1 MELNIVVVGVG
12 GQGILTLSSIIAEAC
27 VREGVN
33 VLVAETHGLS
43 QRGGSVIVHVRI
55 GDVEAPLVPLGEAD
69 LMLSME
75 LIEAA
80 RYANYLKP
88 NAYIVA
94 NDYIVPPTPRT
105 SYPDRETITK
115 TLSSRYK
122 LDLVPAT
129 KKALELGDPRTANMI
144 LLGYTIEKKLIPLNL
159 KTVEEVV
166 KEKFEKNFQKN
177 LEALKLG
184 IQLARRHRQFRL

>member
-88 NAYIVA
+88 GAHIVA
-94 NDYIVPPTPRT
+94 NDYIVPPIPQTK
-105 SYPDRETITK
+105 YPSREAITK
-115 TLSSRYK
+115 TLSTRYK

-144 LLGYTIEKKLIPLNL
+144 LLGYAIGKNLIPLNME
-159 KTVEEVV
+159 TVERVV
-166 KEKFEKNFQKN
+166 EEKFGKSSHKN

-184 IQLARRHRQFRL
+184 IQLAKRSS

>member
-1 MELNIVVVGVG
+1 MKLNIVVVGVG

-43 QRGGSVIVHVRI
+43 QRGGSVIVHVRM

-88 NAYIVA
+88 GAYIVA
-94 NDYIVPPTPRT
+94 NDYIVPPIPQTK
-105 SYPDRETITK
+105 YPSREAITK
-115 TLSSRYK
+115 TLSSKYK

-144 LLGYTIEKKLIPLNL
+144 LLGYAIGKNLIPLNIE
-159 KTVEEVV
+159 TVERVV
-166 KEKFEKNFQKN
+166 EEKFEKSSHKN

-184 IQLARRHRQFRL
+184 IQLAKRSL

>member
-1 MELNIVVVGVG
+1 MKLNIVVVGVG

-27 VREGVN
+27 MRQGVN

-43 QRGGSVIVHVRI
+43 QRGGSVIVHVRV

-88 NAYIVA
+88 NAHIVA
-94 NDYIVPPTPRT
+94 NDYIIPPIPQTKH
-105 SYPDRETITK
+105 PDRKTITQ
-115 TLSSRYK
+115 TLASRYK

-129 KKALELGDPRTANMI
+129 KKALELGDPRTANII
-144 LLGYTIEKKLIPLNL
+144 LLGYTIGKSLIPLDL
-159 KTVEEVV
+159 ETVEEVV
-166 KEKFEKNFQKN
+166 KEKFTRNPQKN
-177 LEALKLG
+177 LEALKQG
-184 IQLARRHRQFRL
+184 IQLAKRS